1 MLQPG
6 RLDMFDLISWS
17 RYCNQKSS
25 AKGCVI
31 HLLHSQIGFYSLFVA
46 CLVVRSVPIMFA
58 GMLARSSWRIS
69 AVITCVWQVEFV
81 LQSEV
86 FDMLAVSFR
95 FVLTLASWTV

>member
-6 RLDMFDLISWS
+6 RLGMFDLISWS
-17 RYCNQKSS
+17 RYCNQKSFS
-25 AKGCVI
+25 NGCVI
-31 HLLHSQIGFYSLFVA
+31 HLLHSQIGPYTLFVA

-69 AVITCVWQVEFV
+69 AVISCVWQVEFV

-86 FDMLAVSFR
+86 FPPCCLTCWQSLSVS
-95 FVLTLASWTV
+95 S